1 MIYRSAQSRDAAKL
15 AALSIEV
22 WLHTYARNGISSV
35 FADYVLESFTANH
48 FRTLIANHDRQII
61 ICEQEDNLLG
71 YIALDFKTPVPK
83 ILNIPANAVEIS
95 TLYVRLHHAGRG
107 IGQALIEQARH
118 AVSARQISHIWLS
131 VLHNNQRA
139 LHFYQ
144 QQGMLRQGS
153 IWFELPGERHENYVM
168 IQSV

>member
-1 MIYRSAQSRDAAKL
+1 MIYRSAQSRDATKL
-15 AALSIEV
+15 AALSVEV

-48 FRTLIANHDRQII
+48 DRQII

-71 YIALDFKTPVPK
+71 YIALDFKAPVPK
-83 ILNIPANAVEIS
+83 VLNIPANAVEIS

-144 QQGMLRQGS
+144 QQGMLRQSS
-153 IWFELPGERHENYVM
+153 IWFELSGERHENYLM